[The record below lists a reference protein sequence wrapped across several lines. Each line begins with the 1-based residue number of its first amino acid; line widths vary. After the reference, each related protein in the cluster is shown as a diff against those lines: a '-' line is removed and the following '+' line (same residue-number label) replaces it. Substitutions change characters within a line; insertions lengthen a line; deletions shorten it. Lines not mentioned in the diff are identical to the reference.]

1 MQGRDYLRALTR
13 TPVPKE
19 LAFPL
24 AEYQARVE
32 RVRARMA
39 AAGLDLL
46 LVTHPPNLCYLTGY
60 STFAVGRHAC
70 LLLPAR
76 GELVLQV
83 SAMAIPAA
91 VLTGWVEH
99 VEPYDWNEVDRIP
112 ERIAA
117 LVRAQGLERA
127 RTGLELARL
136 PAQTHADVR
145 RHLPDA
151 TFEDASGLVMG
162 VRLIKSAA
170 ELDCMRRAARM
181 TLAGVEASYQA
192 IAPGRTDNDVA
203 RAGYDAMVAAGSE
216 FLSVDPIVT
225 AGHRSGWAHTS
236 FKRNALKVGDVVFL
250 EYGGCYQRYT
260 APLMRTAVI
269 GEPSAAVRR
278 AADAARATVELVI
291 ENVRPGRSA
300 DDVARAARRGHAAVG
315 DEIYFQEVYGEAT
328 GLTFPPTL
336 VESPTVIAAGAD
348 YRLEPGMTF
357 HLPIAM
363 RRPGEFCVGLSET
376 IAVTETGC
384 EVLTEKTRDLVVIH
398 P

>member
-145 RHLPDA
+145 RHLPGA

-181 TLAGVEASYQA
+181 TLAGVEASYRA
-192 IAPGRTDNDVA
+192 IAPERYRQRRGAGRLRCNGGRRKRVPVG
-203 RAGYDAMVAAGSE
+203 R
-216 FLSVDPIVT
+216 P
-225 AGHRSGWAHTS
+225 HRH
-236 FKRNALKVGDVVFL
+236 R
-250 EYGGCYQRYT
+250 R
-260 APLMRTAVI
+260 APLGMGTHLLQAECAEGGRRGVPRI
-269 GEPSAAVRR
+269 RR
-278 AADAARATVELVI
+278 AATSGTP
-291 ENVRPGRSA
+291 RPSCG
-300 DDVARAARRGHAAVG
+300 
-315 DEIYFQEVYGEAT
+315 
-328 GLTFPPTL
+328 PP
-336 VESPTVIAAGAD
+336 
-348 YRLEPGMTF
+348 
-357 HLPIAM
+357 
-363 RRPGEFCVGLSET
+363 
-376 IAVTETGC
+376 
-384 EVLTEKTRDLVVIH
+384 
-398 P
+398 

>member
-1 MQGRDYLRALTR
+1 
-13 TPVPKE
+13 
-19 LAFPL
+19 
-24 AEYQARVE
+24 
-32 RVRARMA
+32 MA
-39 AAGLDLL
+39 AVGLDLL

-99 VEPYDWNEVDRIP
+99 VEPYDWNEVDRVP

-136 PAQTHADVR
+136 PAQTHADMR
-145 RHLPDA
+145 RHLPGA

-162 VRLIKSAA
+162 VRLIKSPAGF
-170 ELDCMRRAARM
+170 DCMRRAARM
-181 TLAGVEASYQA
+181 TLAGVEASYRA
-192 IAPGRTDNDVA
+192 IAPERSDNDVA

-236 FKRNALKVGDVVFL
+236 FKRNALKLGDVVFL
-250 EYGGCYQRYT
+250 EYGGCYQPVHPRPH
-260 APLMRTAVI
+260 ADRRD
-269 GEPSAAVRR
+269 RR
-278 AADAARATVELVI
+278 AERGRAAGRGCRPGHRRVVI